1 MTLLKIKIE
10 KGYKKD
16 IERDKK
22 SGKYSQLD
30 FDILKHI
37 IETLQEEKPVDPIY
51 KRHPLLGTLNKY
63 EAMHVK
69 SDWILVFK
77 IEKPFLI
84 LVMIGTHPQVYKKSR
99 VMIENNQQKGVTLQ
113 RWKRTISKF
122 LKTTLMRF

>member
-1 MTLLKIKIE
+1 MGNLTLLKIKIE

-99 VMIENNQQKGVTLQ
+99 G
-113 RWKRTISKF
+113 
-122 LKTTLMRF
+122 

>member
-1 MTLLKIKIE
+1 LTLLKIKIE

>member
-1 MTLLKIKIE
+1 MLKIKIE

-99 VMIENNQQKGVTLQ
+99 VMTENDQ
-113 RWKRTISKF
+113 RKRVSSCKVRPWRYKLPPF
-122 LKTTLMRF
+122 